1 MPTPR
6 SLIKLSFSANL
17 WWPAERPPPP
27 PPPPPRD
34 EPERDDILTDD
45 DDQTFTFNKLSH
57 ARYVRVAGRLSRTRW
72 YGKTLEFQLNN
83 QNTNQFI

>member
-27 PPPPPRD
+27 PPPRD
-34 EPERDDILTDD
+34 EPERDDIFAVDR
-45 DDQTFTFNKLSH
+45 DQEFTFNKLSH
-57 ARYVRVAGRLSRTRW
+57 ARYVMVAGEQYNL
-72 YGKTLEFQLNN
+72 Y
-83 QNTNQFI
+83 